1 MKIKTAALAI
11 LLTLNLSALTL
22 GEVPTP
28 IVLDA
33 ENGSLVEGNK
43 AWDSKSI
50 KENVFVMFYVDP
62 DKKDDNEHY
71 SQALKKFKKE
81 KDLHFQS
88 IAIINLAATW
98 KPNFVIE
105 KILASKQEEFP
116 DTIYVKDKK
125 SVLVKEWDLEDDA
138 SNIIIFNTR
147 GEMIFSKS
155 GPMSES
161 DIEKSFKLIEENL

>member
-22 GEVPTP
+22 GEVPKS
-28 IVLDA
+28 IVLDG
-33 ENGSLVEGNK
+33 ENGSLVDGEK
-43 AWDSKSI
+43 AWNSKSI
-50 KENVFVMFYVDP
+50 RENVFVMFYVDP

-71 SQALKKFKKE
+71 TQALKKFKEE

-88 IAIINLAATW
+88 IAIVNLAATW

-116 DTIYVKDKK
+116 NTIYVKDKK
-125 SVLVKEWDLEDDA
+125 SVLVKEWNLEDDA
-138 SNIIIFNTR
+138 SNIIIFNKK

-155 GPMSES
+155 GPMSEI
-161 DIEKSFKLIEENL
+161 DTQKSFKLIEESL